1 MTRFYTEYELKKQEF
16 KLNENLFQDPEKYKE
31 ELKVAINE
39 ENHRSNVDRA
49 KKKSCAQYFD
59 YDKFHQMVL
68 GADLKGMKMDDV
80 IKIEP
85 EKAILNPISEI
96 KNKCNPQDIFS
107 GNFVPIVQDNNSN
120 IKKRMDDSI
129 NLNKFKI
136 EFKKFETPANKINYL
151 YDNFNQELFLELF
164 NVDTIDADLF
174 TGLILNIGLYL
185 KETKE
190 QVKNDK
196 NEFLFY
202 CIDVLEKAK
211 YFQKYKMFLGKK
223 HKAPYLEILKNN
235 DFIDSISIAKEVIN
249 KIIK

>member
-1 MTRFYTEYELKKQEF
+1 MTRFHTEYELKKQDM
-16 KLNENLFQDPEKYKE
+16 KLTEELFENPEKFKE

-49 KKKSCAQYFD
+49 KKKSVSQYFD

-96 KNKCNPQDIFS
+96 KNKSNPQDIFS
-107 GNFVPIVQDNNSN
+107 GNFVPTVQKNTMN
-120 IKKRMDDSI
+120 KTLDDSMT
-129 NLNKFKI
+129 LNKFKI
-136 EFKKFETPANKINYL
+136 EFKKFDTPANKINYL
-151 YDNFNQELFLELF
+151 YDNFNKELFFELF

-196 NEFLFY
+196 NIFLFE
-202 CIDVLEKAK
+202 CIDILEKMK
-211 YFQKYKMFLGKK
+211 YFQKFKMIIGKK
-223 HKAPYLEILKNN
+223 HKSPYIDISNNKEFISSIPNGEEI
-235 DFIDSISIAKEVIN
+235 IN

>member
-1 MTRFYTEYELKKQEF
+1 MTRFYTEYELKKQEC
-16 KLNENLFQDPEKYKE
+16 KLNENLFQNPEKFKE

-80 IKIEP
+80 IQIEP

-107 GNFVPIVQDNNSN
+107 GSFVPIVQDNNKVRKSLE
-120 IKKRMDDSI
+120 DSLT
-129 NLNKFKI
+129 LNKFKI
-136 EFKKFETPANKINYL
+136 EFKKFETPVNKINYL
-151 YDNFNQELFLELF
+151 YDNLDKDLFFQLF
-164 NVDTIDADLF
+164 NVDNIDADLF

-190 QVKNDK
+190 KIKNDK

-202 CIDVLEKAK
+202 CIDILEKAK

-223 HKAPYLEILKNN
+223 HKAPYSEILEENYFVELIPN
-235 DFIDSISIAKEVIN
+235 AKEVIN
-249 KIIK
+249 KLLK

>member
-1 MTRFYTEYELKKQEF
+1 MTRFYTEYEIKKQDK
-16 KLNENLFQDPEKYKE
+16 KLNEGLFESSEKYKE
-31 ELKVAINE
+31 DLKVAINE

-68 GADLKGMKMDDV
+68 GADLKGMKLDDV

-85 EKAILNPISEI
+85 EKAVLNPISEI

-107 GNFVPIVQDNNSN
+107 GNFVPVEENPKKNIVYH
-120 IKKRMDDSI
+120 DSI
-129 NLNKFKI
+129 TLNKFKI
-136 EFKKFETPANKINYL
+136 EFKKFDNPINKINYL
-151 YDNFNQELFLELF
+151 YDNFTKELFNDLF

-174 TGLILNIGLYL
+174 TGLILNIGLYF

-190 QVKNDK
+190 LIKNDK
-196 NEFLFY
+196 NTFLFD
-202 CIDVLEKAK
+202 CLEILEKK
-211 YFQKYKMFLGKK
+211 PFFQKLKMFIGKK
-223 HKAPYLEILKNN
+223 HKSPYIELSNNKEFISSIPNAEEI
-235 DFIDSISIAKEVIN
+235 IN

>member
-1 MTRFYTEYELKKQEF
+1 MTRFYTEYELKKQDL
-16 KLNENLFQDPEKYKE
+16 KLNEALFQNTEKYKE
-31 ELKVAINE
+31 DLKVAINE

-68 GADLKGMKMDDV
+68 GADLKGMKLDEV

-85 EKAILNPISEI
+85 EKAILNPISEV

-107 GNFVPIVQDNNSN
+107 KSFVPEEKDLHKKNIAYDNS
-120 IKKRMDDSI
+120 M
-129 NLNKFKI
+129 NLNKFKV
-136 EFKKFETPANKINYL
+136 EFKKFDKPINKINYL
-151 YDNFNQELFLELF
+151 YDNFTKETFYELF

-190 QVKNDK
+190 KVKNDK
-196 NEFLFY
+196 NIFLFD
-202 CIDVLEKAK
+202 CINILEKMK
-211 YFQKYKMFLGKK
+211 YFQKLKMFIGKK
-223 HKAPYLEILKNN
+223 HKSPYNDILDNKE
-235 DFIDSISIAKEVIN
+235 FIDSIPNGEEIIN

>member
-1 MTRFYTEYELKKQEF
+1 MTRFYTEYELKKQEC
-16 KLNENLFQDPEKYKE
+16 KLNENLFQNPEQYKE

-85 EKAILNPISEI
+85 EKAILNPISEL

-107 GNFVPIVQDNNSN
+107 GSFVPTIQDNNK
-120 IKKRMDDSI
+120 IKKTLDDELTLS
-129 NLNKFKI
+129 KFKI
-136 EFKKFETPANKINYL
+136 EFKKFETPENKINYL
-151 YDNFNQELFLELF
+151 YDNLDKDLFFKLF

-174 TGLILNIGLYL
+174 TGLILNIGFYL

-190 QVKNDK
+190 TIKNDK

-202 CIDVLEKAK
+202 CIDILEKAK
-211 YFQKYKMFLGKK
+211 YFQKYKMFIGKK
-223 HKAPYLEILKNN
+223 HKAPYTDILSNEA
-235 DFIDSISIAKEVIN
+235 FVDSIPNAKEVIN

>member
-1 MTRFYTEYELKKQEF
+1 MTRFYTEYELKKQEM
-16 KLNENLFQDPEKYKE
+16 KLNEALFENPEKYKE
-31 ELKVAINE
+31 DLKVAINE

-68 GADLKGMKMDDV
+68 GADLKGMKLDDV

-107 GNFVPIVQDNNSN
+107 GNFVPITHNNKVN
-120 IKKRMDDSI
+120 KILNDDMT
-129 NLNKFKI
+129 LNKFKI
-136 EFKKFETPANKINYL
+136 EFKKFDNPNNKINYL
-151 YDNFNQELFLELF
+151 YDNFNKDLFFELF
-164 NVDTIDADLF
+164 NVDNIDTDLF
-174 TGLILNIGLYL
+174 TQLILNIGLYL
-185 KETKE
+185 KDTKE

-196 NEFLFY
+196 NEFLFN
-202 CIDVLEKAK
+202 CIDIIQQMK

-223 HKAPYLEILKNN
+223 HKAPYIEILNN
-235 DFIDSISIAKEVIN
+235 QNFVESIPNAKEVIN

>member
-1 MTRFYTEYELKKQEF
+1 MTRFYTEYELKKQEM
-16 KLNENLFQDPEKYKE
+16 KLNEALFENPEKYKE
-31 ELKVAINE
+31 DLKVAINE

-68 GADLKGMKMDDV
+68 GADLKGMKLDDV

-107 GNFVPIVQDNNSN
+107 GNFVPITHNNKVN
-120 IKKRMDDSI
+120 KILNDDMT
-129 NLNKFKI
+129 LNKFKI
-136 EFKKFETPANKINYL
+136 EFKKFDNPNNKINYL
-151 YDNFNQELFLELF
+151 YDNFNKDLFFELF
-164 NVDTIDADLF
+164 NVDNIDTDLF
-174 TGLILNIGLYL
+174 TQLILNIGLYL
-185 KETKE
+185 KDTKE

-196 NEFLFY
+196 NEFLFN
-202 CIDVLEKAK
+202 CIDIIQQMK

-223 HKAPYLEILKNN
+223 HKAPYIEILNN
-235 DFIDSISIAKEVIN
+235 QNFVESIPDRKSTRLN
-249 KIIK
+249 SSHL